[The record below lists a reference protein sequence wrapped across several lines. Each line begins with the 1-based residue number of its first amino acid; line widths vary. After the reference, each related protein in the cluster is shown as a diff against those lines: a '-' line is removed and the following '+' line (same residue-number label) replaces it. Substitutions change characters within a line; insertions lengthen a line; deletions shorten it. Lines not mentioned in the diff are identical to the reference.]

1 MRQKDYR
8 ASSKLIVVT
17 QKHGKHGSDILTG
30 YHNSTLGSTG
40 GGTEIDQQREKRR
53 EKRDIC
59 EIQDSQEGIHRL
71 SAVQL

>member
-17 QKHGKHGSDILTG
+17 KKHGSDILTG

-53 EKRDIC
+53 EKRDIR

-71 SAVQL
+71 SAVKL